1 MKQLGKR
8 RPDHSITV
16 ITESEAKIDITVGPP
31 KIDLIQA
38 AGFFKDLVEKG
49 DDRLADSLKSQQ
61 VLAQRELTTASQ
73 RLSGT
78 KPADKSR
85 DT

>member
-16 ITESEAKIDITVGPP
+16 ITESEAKINITVGPP

-38 AGFFKDLVEKG
+38 AGFEKNSSPDCG
-49 DDRLADSLKSQQ
+49 AC
-61 VLAQRELTTASQ
+61 A
-73 RLSGT
+73 GYG
-78 KPADKSR
+78 
-85 DT
+85 